1 MKILIVRVGAMGDVL
16 HALPAVAALRRE
28 RPEWVI
34 DWVVDARWKA
44 LLEDG
49 PVVNKVHVAETRA
62 WSKKPVSVGTLRSVI
77 ELRKRLRAERYDLV
91 VDMQGTLRSA
101 VIGRMAGARL
111 VGYADP
117 RERVGW
123 LYSEKVQRRGS
134 HVVEQ
139 GAALLAEA
147 CGMALQ
153 LKEFALPVIAAKEH
167 WAEQQVVK
175 RPMGVLSAGGGWGA
189 KLWPVESYALLAV
202 ALRTMGFDV
211 VVSAMSERD
220 ALALDVVS
228 ASDGAARSVVCD
240 VAGLVA
246 LLRRADLF
254 VGGDSG
260 PTHLAAALAVPTAA
274 LFGPTDPARNGPWG
288 LGARVVLRDAGAVTR
303 YKRTAVS
310 AMGKIAVEQ
319 VVEAV
324 RDLL

>member
-1 MKILIVRVGAMGDVL
+1 MKVLIVRVGAMGDVL

-28 RPEWVI
+28 RPDWVI
-34 DWVVDARWKA
+34 DWVVDARWRA

-49 PVVNKVHVAETRA
+49 PVVNQVHVAETRE
-62 WSKKPVSVGTLRSVI
+62 WSKKPVSVVTLRSVMG
-77 ELRKRLRAERYDLV
+77 LRRRLRAERYDVV
-91 VDMQGTLRSA
+91 VDMQGTVRSA

-111 VGYADP
+111 VGFGDP

-123 LYSEKVQRRGS
+123 LYSEKVQRRGE

-139 GAALLAEA
+139 GAALLGEA
-147 CGMALQ
+147 CGVAVEA
-153 LKEFALPVIAAKEH
+153 KEFALPVIAAKER
-167 WAEQQVVK
+167 WAKGAVVA
-175 RPMGVLSAGGGWGA
+175 RPMCVLSAGGGWGA
-189 KLWPVESYALLAV
+189 KLWPVESYGRLAV
-202 ALRTMGFDV
+202 ALREMGFDV
-211 VVSAMSERD
+211 VVSAVSEGD
-220 ALALDVVS
+220 ALAKGVVA
-228 ASDGAARSVVCD
+228 ASEGAARMVACD

-260 PTHLAAALAVPTAA
+260 PTHMAAALAVPVVA

-288 LGARVVLRDAGAVTR
+288 PGAKAVLREAGAVTS

-310 AMGKIAVEQ
+310 AMVKISVEQ

-324 RDLL
+324 RELL